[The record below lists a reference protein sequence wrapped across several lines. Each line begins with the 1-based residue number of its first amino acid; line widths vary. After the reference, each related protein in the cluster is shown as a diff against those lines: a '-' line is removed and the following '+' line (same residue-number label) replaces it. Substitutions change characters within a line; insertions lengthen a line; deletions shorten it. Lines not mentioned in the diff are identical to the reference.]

1 MTKRVVV
8 LKDRYVDSVVQM
20 SASRAMMDV
29 DGVEWAAAAMGTPA
43 NLETL
48 SSRGFD
54 TGEFE
59 ATANDCFLAVD
70 AASDDAL
77 DPALDVGRKAL
88 AGGTANGAGG
98 GGAAPAGPERPRS
111 MTEALD
117 ALGSGAN
124 LAIVSVP
131 GDYAALEAHKA
142 LSAGL
147 HVLLFSDNVP
157 LDQEVELKER
167 AEAAGLLVMGPG
179 AGTAMLGRTGLGF
192 ANVVAGETAPAAC
205 ALPGNGENPGADQ
218 AAGTDSRPGVGVVA
232 AAGTGAQEV
241 AALLDRGGAR
251 VTAIIG
257 VGGRDLSET
266 VGGRMAKSGLRA
278 LRADA
283 GTDAILLVS
292 KPPSEGVAKDV
303 LAEAGGLHLPPPHK
317 PAVAALIGL
326 AEPVPTPEGVRLAS
340 TLEGGAT
347 RLLAELGLPPLDLD
361 GGLRAA
367 VTEAISGLP
376 AQRQLVRGLFSG
388 GTLCYEALVILS
400 GILGPVYS
408 NTPIRKGW
416 GLPAPDGAHVC
427 LDLGEEE
434 YTKGRPHPMI
444 DPEARIEHLRV
455 EGARPDVA
463 VVLLDVVLGYGS
475 HDDPAGRLAPVCAEI
490 RAGGQGPA
498 VVAYVL
504 GTDGDPQDLAA
515 QRATLVDAGC
525 IVPPT
530 AGRAALAAAALAA
543 RRPELVEETLS

>member
-1 MTKRVVV
+1 MSRRVEVF
-8 LKDRYVDSVVQM
+8 KDRYVDSVVQM

-29 DGVEWAAAAMGTPA
+29 EEVEWAAAAMGTPA

-48 SSRGFD
+48 TGKGFD
-54 TGEFE
+54 TNSFD
-59 ATANDCFLAVD
+59 ATANDCFLAID
-70 AASDDAL
+70 AASDDAI
-77 DPALDVGRKAL
+77 DTALDAGKKAL
-88 AGGTANGAGG
+88 AGGADGG
-98 GGAAPAGPERPRS
+98 EGGLAGAAAAERPRS
-111 MTEALD
+111 FTEAIE
-117 ALGSGAN
+117 AVGAEAAN
-124 LAIVSVP
+124 VAIVSVP

-147 HVLLFSDNVP
+147 HVLLFSDNVSVEE
-157 LDQEVELKER
+157 EVELKER
-167 AEAAGLLVMGPG
+167 AEAEGLLVMGPG
-179 AGTAMLGRTGLGF
+179 AGTAMLGGTCLGF
-192 ANVVAGETAPAAC
+192 ANVIS
-205 ALPGNGENPGADQ
+205 GADSDD
-218 AAGTDSRPGVGVVA
+218 DSNGDGDRRPGVGVVA

-278 LRADA
+278 LRGHA
-283 GTDAILLVS
+283 GTDAVLLVS
-292 KPPSEGVAKDV
+292 KPPSEGVANAV

-347 RLLAELGLPPLDLD
+347 GLLAALGLPPLDLD
-361 GGLRAA
+361 AGLKAA
-367 VTEAISGLP
+367 VTEANTALSDE
-376 AQRQLVRGLFSG
+376 RRLVRGLFSG

-416 GLPAPDGAHVC
+416 GLPAPDDAHVC

-444 DPEARIEHLRV
+444 DPEARIEHLQV

-463 VVLLDVVLGYGS
+463 VVLLDVVLGYGA
-475 HDDPAGRLAPVCAEI
+475 HDDPAGRLAPICADI
-490 RAGGQGPA
+490 RARGAGPA

-504 GTDGDPQDLAA
+504 GTDSDPQDLAG
-515 QRATLVDAGC
+515 QRKKLVEAGC
-525 IVPPT
+525 IVPQT
-530 AGRAALAAAALAA
+530 AGRAALAAAALAD
-543 RRPELVEETLS
+543 RRPDVVEKQLS

>member
-1 MTKRVVV
+1 MSRRVEV

-48 SSRGFD
+48 AGKGFD
-54 TGEFE
+54 TGSFD

-77 DPALDVGRKAL
+77 DTAVAAGSKAL
-88 AGGTANGAGG
+88 AGGADGG
-98 GGAAPAGPERPRS
+98 GRRGGLAGAAEAERPRS
-111 MTEALD
+111 FTEALD
-117 ALGSGAN
+117 AVGTDAN
-124 LAIVSVP
+124 VAIVSVP

-147 HVLLFSDNVP
+147 HVLLFSDNVSVEE
-157 LDQEVELKER
+157 EVELKER
-167 AEAAGLLVMGPG
+167 AEREGLLVMGPG
-179 AGTAMLGRTGLGF
+179 AGTAMLGGTCLGF
-192 ANVVAGETAPAAC
+192 ANVVS
-205 ALPGNGENPGADQ
+205 GAD
-218 AAGTDSRPGVGVVA
+218 ADGDAESNADSRPGVGVVA

-257 VGGRDLSET
+257 VGGRDLSES

-278 LRADA
+278 LRAHA
-283 GTDAILLVS
+283 GTDAVLLVS
-292 KPPSEGVAKDV
+292 KPPSEGVAKAV
-303 LAEAGGLHLPPPHK
+303 LAEAAGK
-317 PAVAALIGL
+317 AAVAALIGL

-340 TLEGGAT
+340 TLEGGVAG
-347 RLLAELGLPPLDLD
+347 LLAAVGLPPLDLD
-361 GGLRAA
+361 GGLKAA
-367 VTEAISGLP
+367 VTEAVAALP
-376 AQRQLVRGLFSG
+376 DERSLVRGLFSG

-444 DPEARIEHLRV
+444 DPEARIEHLQV

-463 VVLLDVVLGYGS
+463 VVLLDVVLGYGA
-475 HDDPAGRLAPVCAEI
+475 HDDPAGRLAPVCADI
-490 RAGGQGPA
+490 RSGGQGPA

-504 GTDGDPQDLAA
+504 GTDGDPQDLAG
-515 QRATLVDAGC
+515 QRRKLTEAGC
-525 IVPPT
+525 IVPRT
-530 AGRAALAAAALAA
+530 AGRAALAAAALAT
-543 RRPELVEETLS
+543 RRPDLVEEPLS

>member
-1 MTKRVVV
+1 MTAQRILV

-20 SASRAMMDV
+20 SASRAMMDL

-43 NLETL
+43 NLDTL
-48 SSRGFD
+48 AGRGFD
-54 TGEFE
+54 LGAVD
-59 ATANDCFLAVD
+59 ATANDCFLAVL
-70 AASDDAL
+70 ASSDDVG
-77 DPALDVGRKAL
+77 DRALDVGERAL
-88 AGGTANGAGG
+88 SGGNGAS
-98 GGAAPAGPERPRS
+98 AAAAGSEVERPRS
-111 MTEALD
+111 LGEAVD
-117 ALGSGAN
+117 ALGKAAN

-157 LDQEVELKER
+157 VDQEVELKER

-179 AGTAMLGRTGLGF
+179 AGTAMLGGTGLGF
-192 ANVVAGETAPAAC
+192 ANVVHSG
-205 ALPGNGENPGADQ
+205 D
-218 AAGTDSRPGVGVVA
+218 TDARPGVGVVA

-266 VGGRMAKSGLRA
+266 VGGRMARSGIRA
-278 LRADA
+278 LRAHP
-283 GTDAILLVS
+283 GTDAVLLVS
-292 KPPSEGVAKDV
+292 KPPSQAVASSV
-303 LAEAGGLHLPPPHK
+303 LAEAAGK
-317 PAVAALIGL
+317 QAVAALIGL
-326 AEPVPTPEGVRLAS
+326 AEPIPTPDGVTLAS

-347 RLLAELGLPPLDLD
+347 RLLAALGLPPLDLD
-361 GGLRAA
+361 GGLKAA
-367 VTEAISGLP
+367 VTDAIAELGEE
-376 AQRQLVRGLFSG
+376 RRLVRGLFSG

-400 GILGPVYS
+400 RLLGPVYS

-444 DPEARIEHLRV
+444 DPEARIEHLRL

-463 VVLLDVVLGYGS
+463 VVLLDVVLGYGA
-475 HDDPAGRLAPVCAEI
+475 HDDPAGRLAPVCADI
-490 RAGGQGPA
+490 RAGGRGPA

-504 GTDGDPQDLAA
+504 GTDADPQGLAA
-515 QRATLVDAGC
+515 QRATLADAGC

-543 RRPELVEETLS
+543 RRPDLVEEPLS

>member
-1 MTKRVVV
+1 MSQRVEVF
-8 LKDRYVDSVVQM
+8 KDRYVDSVVQM

-43 NLETL
+43 NLDTL
-48 SSRGFD
+48 AGKGFD
-54 TGEFE
+54 TNSFS
-59 ATANDCFLAVD
+59 ATANDCFLAID
-70 AASDDAL
+70 ASSDDAIGA
-77 DPALDVGRKAL
+77 ALEAGKKAL
-88 AGGTANGAGG
+88 AGGAGG
-98 GGAAPAGPERPRS
+98 GEAGGLAGAAAAERPRS
-111 MTEALD
+111 FTEAID
-117 ALGSGAN
+117 AVGARVSGGQVKLPN
-124 LAIVSVP
+124 VAIVSVP

-157 LDQEVELKER
+157 VDQEVELKER
-167 AEAAGLLVMGPG
+167 AEAEGLLVMGPG
-179 AGTAMLGRTGLGF
+179 AGTAMLGGTCLGF
-192 ANVVAGETAPAAC
+192 ANVISGTDTDDD
-205 ALPGNGENPGADQ
+205 GGADR
-218 AAGTDSRPGVGVVA
+218 RPGVGVVA

-278 LRADA
+278 LRAHD
-283 GTDAILLVS
+283 GTDAVLLVS
-292 KPPSEGVAKDV
+292 KPPSEGVAKAV
-303 LAEAGGLHLPPPHK
+303 LAEAAGK

-326 AEPVPTPEGVRLAS
+326 AEPVPTPEDVRLAS

-347 RLLAELGLPPLDLD
+347 SLLAALGLPPLDLD
-361 GGLRAA
+361 GGLKAS
-367 VTEAISGLP
+367 VTEAIAALP
-376 AQRQLVRGLFSG
+376 DERRLVRGLFSG

-444 DPEARIEHLRV
+444 DPEARIEHLQV

-463 VVLLDVVLGYGS
+463 VVLLDVVLGYGA
-475 HDDPAGRLAPVCAEI
+475 HDDPAGRLAPVCADI
-490 RAGGQGPA
+490 RAGGAGPA

-504 GTDGDPQDLAA
+504 GTDSDPQDLAG
-515 QRATLVDAGC
+515 QRRKLVEAGC
-525 IVPPT
+525 IVPQT
-530 AGRAALAAAALAA
+530 AGRAALAAAALAD
-543 RRPELVEETLS
+543 RRPDVVEKQLS

>member
-1 MTKRVVV
+1 MSHRVVV
-8 LKDRYVDSVVQM
+8 HKDRYVDSVVQM
-20 SASRAMMDV
+20 SASRAMMEV
-29 DGVEWAAAAMGTPA
+29 DGVNWAAAAMGTPA
-43 NLETL
+43 NLATL
-48 SSRGFD
+48 ADRGFD
-54 TGEFE
+54 TGSFE
-59 ATANDCFLAVD
+59 ATANDCFLAID
-70 AASDDAL
+70 ADSDDAV
-77 DPALDVGRKAL
+77 DPALEAGQKAL
-88 AGGTANGAGG
+88 GAGPG
-98 GGAAPAGPERPRS
+98 GKKSSGLAGAAEAERPRS
-111 MTEALD
+111 FTEGIDALD
-117 ALGSGAN
+117 EQAN
-124 LAIVSVP
+124 LAIISVP

-142 LSAGL
+142 LTAGL
-147 HVLLFSDNVP
+147 HVLLFSDNVS
-157 LDQEVELKER
+157 LEEEVELKER
-167 AEAAGLLVMGPG
+167 AERAGLLVMGPG

-192 ANVVAGETAPAAC
+192 ANVVSG
-205 ALPGNGENPGADQ
+205 
-218 AAGTDSRPGVGVVA
+218 AGTDPDTAADGEGDSRPGVGVVA

-266 VGGRMAKSGLRA
+266 VGGRMARSGLRA
-278 LRADA
+278 LRADP
-283 GTDAILLVS
+283 GTDAVLLVS
-292 KPPSEGVAKDV
+292 KPPSEAVAKAV
-303 LAEAGGLHLPPPHK
+303 LAEAAGK

-347 RLLAELGLPPLDLD
+347 TLLAALGLPPLDLD
-361 GGLRAA
+361 AGLKAA
-367 VTEAISGLP
+367 VTEAIAALP
-376 AQRQLVRGLFSG
+376 DARRLVRGLFSG

-408 NTPIRKGW
+408 NTPIRTGW

-475 HDDPAGRLAPVCAEI
+475 HDDPAGRLAPVCADI

-504 GTDGDPQDLAA
+504 GTDNDPQDLIR
-515 QRATLVDAGC
+515 QRKTLVEAGC

-530 AGRAALAAAALAA
+530 AGRAALAAAALAT
-543 RRPELVEETLS
+543 RRPDLVEERLS

>member
-1 MTKRVVV
+1 MSVQRVVV
-8 LKDRYVDSVVQM
+8 LSDRYVDSVVQM
-20 SASRAMMDV
+20 ASSRAMMDV

-48 SSRGFD
+48 AGKGFD
-54 TGEFE
+54 TGAFE

-70 AASDDAL
+70 AASDDVVDEAL
-77 DPALDVGRKAL
+77 KVGAQAL
-88 AGGTANGAGG
+88 AGGGGGAGG
-98 GGAAPAGPERPRS
+98 GNGAAGAAPERPRS
-111 MTEALD
+111 LHDAVA
-117 ALGSGAN
+117 ALGDGAN

-131 GDYAALEAHKA
+131 GDFAALEAHKA
-142 LSAGL
+142 LSAGM

-167 AEAAGLLVMGPG
+167 AEQTGLLVMGPG

-192 ANVVAGETAPAAC
+192 ANVVSSSG
-205 ALPGNGENPGADQ
+205 
-218 AAGTDSRPGVGVVA
+218 PGVGIVA

-241 AALLDRGGAR
+241 MALLDRGGAR
-251 VTAIIG
+251 VTAVIG

-266 VGGRMAKSGLRA
+266 VGGRMARSGLRA
-278 LRADA
+278 LGADP
-283 GTDAILLVS
+283 GTDALLLVS
-292 KPPSEGVAKDV
+292 KPPSEGVAQAV
-303 LAEAGGLHLPPPHK
+303 LAEAAGK
-317 PAVAALIGL
+317 PAVASLIGL
-326 AEPVPTPEGVRLAS
+326 AEAVPTPDGVSLAS
-340 TLEGGAT
+340 TLEGGVSA
-347 RLLAELGLPPLDLD
+347 LLAALGLDPLDLD

-367 VTEAISGLP
+367 VDEAAAALP
-376 AQRQLVRGLFSG
+376 ARRTLVRGLFSG

-408 NTPIRKGW
+408 NTPLRKGW

-463 VVLLDVVLGYGS
+463 AVLLDVVLGYGA
-475 HDDPAGRLAPVCAEI
+475 HDDPAGRLAPVCADI
-490 RAGGQGPA
+490 RAGGRGPA

-504 GTDGDPQDLAA
+504 GTGSDPQGLDA
-515 QRATLVDAGC
+515 QRATLAEAGC

-530 AGRAALAAAALAA
+530 AGRAALAAAALAT
-543 RRPELVEETLS
+543 RSPKLVEKALS

>member
-1 MTKRVVV
+1 MSRTVEVH
-8 LKDRYVDSVVQM
+8 KDRYVDSVVQM
-20 SASRAMMDV
+20 SASRAMMEV

-48 SSRGFD
+48 AGKGFD
-54 TGEFE
+54 TNSFD
-59 ATANDCFLAVD
+59 ATANDCFLAID

-77 DPALDVGRKAL
+77 EAALQAGKQAL
-88 AGGTANGAGG
+88 AGGAHGSQAGG
-98 GGAAPAGPERPRS
+98 LAGAAAAERPRS
-111 MTEALD
+111 FREAVD
-117 ALGSGAN
+117 AVGAEAN
-124 LAIVSVP
+124 VAIVSVP
-131 GDYAALEAHKA
+131 GDYASLEAHKA

-147 HVLLFSDNVP
+147 HVLLFSDNVS
-157 LDQEVELKER
+157 LEEEVELKER
-167 AEAAGLLVMGPG
+167 AEAEGLLVMGPG
-179 AGTAMLGRTGLGF
+179 AGTAMLGGTCLGF
-192 ANVVAGETAPAAC
+192 ANVIR
-205 ALPGNGENPGADQ
+205 GADSDD
-218 AAGTDSRPGVGVVA
+218 DSNVDGDRRPGVGVVA

-278 LRADA
+278 LRAHA
-283 GTDAILLVS
+283 GTDAVLLVS
-292 KPPSEGVAKDV
+292 KPPSEAVAKAV
-303 LAEAGGLHLPPPHK
+303 LAEAGGPHLPPPRK

-347 RLLAELGLPPLDLD
+347 GLLSALGLPPLDLD
-361 GGLRAA
+361 AGLKAA
-367 VTEAISGLP
+367 VTEAITTLP
-376 AQRQLVRGLFSG
+376 DERRLVRGLFSG

-444 DPEARIEHLRV
+444 DPEARIEHLRDV
-455 EGARPDVA
+455 GARPDVA
-463 VVLLDVVLGYGS
+463 VVLLDVVLGYGA
-475 HDDPAGRLAPVCAEI
+475 HDDPAGRLAPVCADI
-490 RAGGQGPA
+490 RAGGAGPA

-504 GTDGDPQDLAA
+504 GTDSDPQDLAG
-515 QRATLVDAGC
+515 QRQKLVEAGC
-525 IVPPT
+525 IVPQT
-530 AGRAALAAAALAA
+530 AGRAALAAAALAD
-543 RRPELVEETLS
+543 RRPDLVEKQLS

>member
-1 MTKRVVV
+1 VTSRRVTV
-8 LKDRYVDSVVQM
+8 LRDRYVDSVVQM
-20 SASRAMMDV
+20 SASRAMMDL

-48 SSRGFD
+48 AGKGFD
-54 TGEFE
+54 AGSVG
-59 ATANDCFLAVD
+59 ATANDCFLAVE
-70 AASDDAL
+70 AGSDEAVGQAL
-77 DPALDVGRKAL
+77 EVGEQAL
-88 AGGTANGAGG
+88 AGGTGGRNRAGGAGADATAPRLRSLG
-98 GGAAPAGPERPRS
+98 EAVATLDGA
-111 MTEALD
+111 
-117 ALGSGAN
+117 AN

-142 LSAGL
+142 LSAGM

-157 LDQEVELKER
+157 VEQEVELKER

-192 ANVVAGETAPAAC
+192 ANVVSS
-205 ALPGNGENPGADQ
+205 
-218 AAGTDSRPGVGVVA
+218 TDPQDGDDDRPGVGVVA

-278 LRADA
+278 LQADP
-283 GTDAILLVS
+283 GTDAVLLVS
-292 KPPSEGVAKDV
+292 KPPAEAVARAV
-303 LAEAGGLHLPPPHK
+303 LAEAAGK

-326 AEPVPTPEGVRLAS
+326 AEPVPTPDGVLLAS
-340 TLEGGAT
+340 TLEGGAAA
-347 RLLAELGLPPLDLD
+347 LLAALGLAPLDLD

-367 VTEAISGLP
+367 VTEAAAALP
-376 AQRQLVRGLFSG
+376 DERTLVRGLFSG

-400 GILGPVYS
+400 GLLGPVYS
-408 NTPIRKGW
+408 NTPINKGW

-434 YTKGRPHPMI
+434 FTKGRPHPMI

-455 EGARPDVA
+455 EGAKPDVA
-463 VVLLDVVLGYGS
+463 VVLLDVVLGYGA
-475 HDDPAGRLAPVCAEI
+475 HDDPAGRLASVCADI

-504 GTDGDPQDLAA
+504 GTDGDPQGLAG
-515 QRATLVDAGC
+515 QRATLIEAGC

-530 AGRAALAAAALAA
+530 AGRAALAAAALAT
-543 RRPELVEETLS
+543 RRPELVEEPLS

>member
-1 MTKRVVV
+1 VV
-8 LKDRYVDSVVQM
+8 LRDRYVDSVVQM

-43 NLETL
+43 NLDTL
-48 SSRGFD
+48 AGRGFD
-54 TGEFE
+54 TDSFE
-59 ATANDCFLAVD
+59 ATANDCFLAVEAGSGD
-70 AASDDAL
+70 AADG
-77 DPALDVGRKAL
+77 ALDVGEAAL
-88 AGGTANGAGG
+88 AGGSGRRGPGSNGAG
-98 GGAAPAGPERPRS
+98 APERPRS
-111 MTEALD
+111 LGEAVD
-117 ALGSGAN
+117 ALGGAAN

-157 LDQEVELKER
+157 LEEEVELKER
-167 AEAAGLLVMGPG
+167 AEALGLLVMGPG

-192 ANVVAGETAPAAC
+192 ANVVTGADRPASDDGDDGADRRGETADA
-205 ALPGNGENPGADQ
+205 
-218 AAGTDSRPGVGVVA
+218 RPGVGVVA

-241 AALLDRGGAR
+241 MVLLDRGGAR
-251 VTAIIG
+251 VTAVIG

-278 LRADA
+278 LRADP
-283 GTDAILLVS
+283 GTDAVLLVS
-292 KPPSEGVAKDV
+292 KPPSEAVARAV
-303 LAEAGGLHLPPPHK
+303 LAEAGGK

-326 AEPVPTPEGVRLAS
+326 AAPIPTPDGVRLAS
-340 TLEGGAT
+340 TLEGGAGT
-347 RLLAELGLPPLDLD
+347 LLAALGLPPLDLD
-361 GGLRAA
+361 AGLRAA
-367 VTEAISGLP
+367 VIEAAAALP
-376 AQRQLVRGLFSG
+376 DARTLVRGLFSG

-408 NTPIRKGW
+408 NTPIRQGW

-434 YTKGRPHPMI
+434 FTKGRPHPMI

-463 VVLLDVVLGYGS
+463 VVLLDVVLGYGA
-475 HDDPAGRLAPVCAEI
+475 HDDPAGRLAPICAEI
-490 RAGGQGPA
+490 RAGGRGPA

-504 GTDGDPQDLAA
+504 GTDEDPQGLDA
-515 QRATLVDAGC
+515 QRATLAEAGC

-530 AGRAALAAAALAA
+530 AGRAALAAAALAT
-543 RRPELVEETLS
+543 RRPELVEEPLS

>member
-1 MTKRVVV
+1 MSRRVEVF
-8 LKDRYVDSVVQM
+8 KDRYVDSVVQM

-29 DGVEWAAAAMGTPA
+29 DGIEWAAAAMGTPA

-48 SSRGFD
+48 AGKGFD
-54 TGEFE
+54 TNSFD
-59 ATANDCFLAVD
+59 ATANDCFLAID

-77 DPALDVGRKAL
+77 EAALEAGKKAL
-88 AGGTANGAGG
+88 AGGADSGQPGG
-98 GGAAPAGPERPRS
+98 LAGAAAAERPRS
-111 MTEALD
+111 FTEAVGAVGPD
-117 ALGSGAN
+117 AN

-147 HVLLFSDNVP
+147 HVLLFSDNVSVEE
-157 LDQEVELKER
+157 EVELKER
-167 AEAAGLLVMGPG
+167 AEAEGLLVMGPG
-179 AGTAMLGRTGLGF
+179 AGTAMLGGTCLGF
-192 ANVVAGETAPAAC
+192 ANVMSGAGERHPPPPNT
-205 ALPGNGENPGADQ
+205 
-218 AAGTDSRPGVGVVA
+218 GTDPRPGVGVVA

-278 LRADA
+278 LRAHG
-283 GTDAILLVS
+283 GTDAVLLVS
-292 KPPSEGVAKDV
+292 KPPSEGVARAV
-303 LAEAGGLHLPPPHK
+303 LAEAAGK

-326 AEPVPTPEGVRLAS
+326 AEAVPAPEGVRLAS
-340 TLEGGAT
+340 TLEGGVT
-347 RLLAELGLPPLDLD
+347 GLLRALGLPPLDLD
-361 GGLRAA
+361 GGLKEA
-367 VTEAISGLP
+367 VTEAIASL
-376 AQRQLVRGLFSG
+376 ADERRLVRGLFSG

-463 VVLLDVVLGYGS
+463 VVLLDVVLGYGA
-475 HDDPAGRLAPVCAEI
+475 HDDPAGRLAPVCADI
-490 RAGGQGPA
+490 RAGGAGPA

-504 GTDGDPQDLAA
+504 GTDSDPQDLAG
-515 QRATLVDAGC
+515 QRKKLVEAGC

-530 AGRAALAAAALAA
+530 AGRAALAAAALAD
-543 RRPELVEETLS
+543 RRPDLVEKQLS

>member
-1 MTKRVVV
+1 MSRRVVV
-8 LKDRYVDSVVQM
+8 QKDRYVDSVVQM

-43 NLETL
+43 NLDTL
-48 SSRGFD
+48 AGRGFD
-54 TGEFE
+54 TGSFE
-59 ATANDCFLAVD
+59 ATANDCFLAID
-70 AASDDAL
+70 AAGDDAI
-77 DPALDVGRKAL
+77 DAALEVGKRAL
-88 AGGTANGAGG
+88 AGGSNGDGG
-98 GGAAPAGPERPRS
+98 GGPSGAPAAERPRS
-111 MTEALD
+111 FREALD
-117 ALGSGAN
+117 SVGSEAN

-147 HVLLFSDNVP
+147 HVLLFSDNVS
-157 LDQEVELKER
+157 LEEEVELKER
-167 AEAAGLLVMGPG
+167 AEEAGLLVMGPG
-179 AGTAMLGRTGLGF
+179 AGTAMLGGTGLGF
-192 ANVVAGETAPAAC
+192 ANVVDD
-205 ALPGNGENPGADQ
+205 AD
-218 AAGTDSRPGVGVVA
+218 GRPGVGVVA

-257 VGGRDLSET
+257 VGGRDLSES

-283 GTDAILLVS
+283 GTDAVLLVS
-292 KPPSEGVAKDV
+292 KPPSESVARAV
-303 LAEAGGLHLPPPHK
+303 LAEAGGK

-326 AEPVPTPEGVRLAS
+326 AEPIPTPEDVQLAS
-340 TLEGGAT
+340 TLEGGVT
-347 RLLAELGLPPLDLD
+347 SLLAALGLPPLDLD
-361 GGLRAA
+361 AGLKAA
-367 VTEAISGLP
+367 VTEAAAALP
-376 AQRQLVRGLFSG
+376 AERRLVRGLFSG

-408 NTPIRKGW
+408 NTPLRKGW

-444 DPEARIEHLRV
+444 DPEARIEHLRA
-455 EGARPDVA
+455 EGAKPDVA
-463 VVLLDVVLGYGS
+463 VVLLDVVLGYGA
-475 HDDPAGRLAPVCAEI
+475 HDDPAGQLAPVCAEI
-490 RAGGQGPA
+490 RAGGEGPA

-504 GTDGDPQDLAA
+504 GTDSDPQGLAG
-515 QRATLVDAGC
+515 QRQTLADAGC

-543 RRPELVEETLS
+543 RRPNLVEEQLS

>member
-1 MTKRVVV
+1 MSRTVEVH
-8 LKDRYVDSVVQM
+8 KDRYVDSVVQM

-48 SSRGFD
+48 AGKGFD
-54 TGEFE
+54 TNSFE
-59 ATANDCFLAVD
+59 ATANDCFLAID
-70 AASDDAL
+70 AASGGAL
-77 DPALDVGRKAL
+77 DAALEAGKKAL
-88 AGGTANGAGG
+88 AGGADRGQAGG
-98 GGAAPAGPERPRS
+98 LAGAAAAERPRS
-111 MTEALD
+111 FSEAVD
-117 ALGSGAN
+117 AVGAEAN
-124 LAIVSVP
+124 VAIVSVP

-147 HVLLFSDNVP
+147 HVLLFSDNVSVEE
-157 LDQEVELKER
+157 EVELKER
-167 AEAAGLLVMGPG
+167 AEAEGLLVMGPG
-179 AGTAMLGRTGLGF
+179 AGTAMLGGTCLGF
-192 ANVVAGETAPAAC
+192 ANVISGARELH
-205 ALPGNGENPGADQ
+205 LPPPYT
-218 AAGTDSRPGVGVVA
+218 GTDSRPGVGVVA

-266 VGGRMAKSGLRA
+266 VGGCMARSGLRA
-278 LRADA
+278 LRAHA
-283 GTDAILLVS
+283 GTDAVLLVS
-292 KPPSEGVAKDV
+292 KPPSEGVARAV
-303 LAEAGGLHLPPPHK
+303 LAEAAGK

-326 AEPVPTPEGVRLAS
+326 AEPVPTPDGVRLAS

-347 RLLAELGLPPLDLD
+347 GLLSALGLPPLDLD
-361 GGLRAA
+361 GGLKAA
-367 VTEAISGLP
+367 VTEAIAALP
-376 AQRQLVRGLFSG
+376 GERRLVRGLFSG

-408 NTPIRKGW
+408 NTPIREGW

-463 VVLLDVVLGYGS
+463 AVLLDVVLGYGA
-475 HDDPAGRLAPVCAEI
+475 HDDPAGRLAPICADI
-490 RAGGQGPA
+490 RASGAGPA

-504 GTDGDPQDLAA
+504 GTDSDPQDLAG
-515 QRATLVDAGC
+515 QRNKLVEAGC
-525 IVPPT
+525 IVPLT
-530 AGRAALAAAALAA
+530 AGRAALAAAALAG
-543 RRPELVEETLS
+543 RRPDLVEKQLS

>member
-1 MTKRVVV
+1 MSRRVVV

-43 NLETL
+43 NLDTL
-48 SSRGFD
+48 AGRGFD
-54 TGEFE
+54 TGSFE

-70 AASDDAL
+70 ASDAAL
-77 DPALDVGRKAL
+77 EAALEVGRKAL
-88 AGGTANGAGG
+88 AGGADGERSGG
-98 GGAAPAGPERPRS
+98 PAGAAAAERPRS
-111 MTEALD
+111 FTEAID
-117 ALGSGAN
+117 AIGARASGGQAKPPN

-147 HVLLFSDNVP
+147 NVLLFSDNVS
-157 LDQEVELKER
+157 LEEEVELKER
-167 AEAAGLLVMGPG
+167 AEQAGLLVMGPG
-179 AGTAMLGRTGLGF
+179 AGTAMLGGTCLGF
-192 ANVVAGETAPAAC
+192 ANVMS
-205 ALPGNGENPGADQ
+205 GAEPDR
-218 AAGTDSRPGVGVVA
+218 RPGVGVVA

-278 LRADA
+278 LGADP
-283 GTDAILLVS
+283 GTDAVLLVS
-292 KPPSEGVAKDV
+292 KPPSEAVAKAV
-303 LAEAGGLHLPPPHK
+303 LAEAAGK
-317 PAVAALIGL
+317 PAVAALVGL

-340 TLEGGAT
+340 TLEGGAVS
-347 RLLAELGLPPLDLD
+347 LLAALGLPPLDLD
-361 GGLRAA
+361 AGLEAA
-367 VTEAISGLP
+367 VTEAIAALP
-376 AQRQLVRGLFSG
+376 GDRQLVRGLFSG

-408 NTPIRKGW
+408 NTPINKGW

-444 DPEARIEHLRV
+444 DPEARIEHLRA

-463 VVLLDVVLGYGS
+463 VVLLDVVLGYGA

-504 GTDGDPQDLAA
+504 GTDNDPQGLAG
-515 QRATLVDAGC
+515 QRTTLTEAGC

-543 RRPELVEETLS
+543 RRPDLVKERLS

>member
-1 MTKRVVV
+1 MSAKRVVV

-20 SASRAMMDV
+20 SASRSMMDV
-29 DGVEWAAAAMGTPA
+29 DGVAWAAAAMGTPA
-43 NLETL
+43 NLDTL
-48 SSRGFD
+48 AGRGFD
-54 TGEFE
+54 TGSIE

-70 AASDDAL
+70 AESEEAL
-77 DPALDVGRKAL
+77 EAALEAGQGAL
-88 AGGTANGAGG
+88 G
-98 GGAAPAGPERPRS
+98 GGAATGGDGRGPGAGSSAERPRS
-111 MTEALD
+111 LGEALD
-117 ALGSGAN
+117 ALGTGAN

-157 LDQEVELKER
+157 VDQEVELKER
-167 AEAAGLLVMGPG
+167 AAGAGLLVMGPG

-192 ANVVAGETAPAAC
+192 ANVMTEGSSGDT
-205 ALPGNGENPGADQ
+205 
-218 AAGTDSRPGVGVVA
+218 RPGSAQGRQVRPPRVGVVA

-257 VGGRDLSET
+257 VGGRDLSEA
-266 VGGRMAKSGLRA
+266 VGGRMARSGVRA
-278 LRADA
+278 LQADP

-292 KPPSEGVAKDV
+292 KPPSEAVAGTV
-303 LAEAGGLHLPPPHK
+303 LAEGAGK
-317 PAVAALIGL
+317 RTVAALLGL
-326 AEPVPTPEGVRLAS
+326 ADPIPTPDGVTLAS

-347 RLLAELGLPPLDLD
+347 TLLAALGLPPLDLD
-361 GGLRAA
+361 AGLKAA
-367 VTEAISGLP
+367 VTDAIAALP
-376 AQRQLVRGLFSG
+376 AERQLVRGLFSG
-388 GTLCYEALVILS
+388 GTLCYEALVVLS

-455 EGARPDVA
+455 EGGRPDVA
-463 VVLLDVVLGYGS
+463 VVLLDVVLGYGA
-475 HDDPAGRLAPVCAEI
+475 HDDPAGRLAPVCADI
-490 RAGGQGPA
+490 RAGGRGPA

-504 GTDGDPQDLAA
+504 GTDADPQGLSAS
-515 QRATLVDAGC
+515 RATLVEAGC
-525 IVPPT
+525 IGPPT
-530 AGRAALAAAALAA
+530 AGRAALAAAALAS
-543 RRPELVEETLS
+543 RRPDLVEEPLT

>member
-1 MTKRVVV
+1 MTARIVVQ
-8 LKDRYVDSVVQM
+8 KDRYVDSVVQM
-20 SASRAMMDV
+20 GASRAMMDV

-43 NLETL
+43 NLDTL
-48 SSRGFD
+48 AGKGFD
-54 TGEFE
+54 LTGVD
-59 ATANDCFLAVD
+59 ATANDCFLAVLAGSD
-70 AASDDAL
+70 AAAGRAL
-77 DPALDVGRKAL
+77 AAGEAAL
-88 AGGTANGAGG
+88 AGPERRGTGAGAG
-98 GGAAPAGPERPRS
+98 PAGAAGPERPRS
-111 MTEALD
+111 LGEAVD
-117 ALGSGAN
+117 ALGGEAN

-142 LSAGL
+142 LSAGM

-157 LDQEVELKER
+157 LDQEVELKQR
-167 AEAAGLLVMGPG
+167 AEALGRLVMGPG

-192 ANVVAGETAPAAC
+192 ANVVGAG
-205 ALPGNGENPGADQ
+205 GGGDGASGGD
-218 AAGTDSRPGVGVVA
+218 DRPGVGVVA

-241 AALLDRGGAR
+241 MALLDRGGAR
-251 VTAIIG
+251 VTAVIG

-266 VGGRMAKSGLRA
+266 VGGRMARSGLRA
-278 LRADA
+278 LREDA
-283 GTDAILLVS
+283 GTDAVLLVS
-292 KPPSEGVAKDV
+292 KPPSDEVAKVV
-303 LAEAGGLHLPPPHK
+303 LAEAGAK

-347 RLLAELGLPPLDLD
+347 TMLARLGLPPLDLD

-367 VTEAISGLP
+367 VTDAVAALP
-376 AQRQLVRGLFSG
+376 AGRTLVRGLFSG
-388 GTLCYEALVILS
+388 GTLCYEALVILA

-416 GLPAPDGAHVC
+416 GLPAPDGAHLC

-444 DPEARIEHLRV
+444 DPEARVEHLRV

-475 HDDPAGRLAPVCAEI
+475 HPSPADVFAGVCADL
-490 RAGGQGPA
+490 RDGGRGPA
-498 VVAYVL
+498 VVTYVL
-504 GTDGDPQDLAA
+504 GTAGDPQGLAR
-515 QRATLVDAGC
+515 QRDILREAGC

-530 AGRAALAAAALAA
+530 AGRAALAAAALAT
-543 RRPELVEETLS
+543 RRPELVEEPLS

>member
-1 MTKRVVV
+1 MSRRVEVF
-8 LKDRYVDSVVQM
+8 KDRYVDSVVQM

-29 DGVEWAAAAMGTPA
+29 EGVEWAAAAMGTPA

-48 SSRGFD
+48 AGKGFD
-54 TGEFE
+54 TDSFD
-59 ATANDCFLAVD
+59 ATANDCFLAID
-70 AASDDAL
+70 AASDDAIGA
-77 DPALDVGRKAL
+77 ALAAGKKAL
-88 AGGTANGAGG
+88 AGGADGGQGG
-98 GGAAPAGPERPRS
+98 GLAGAAAAERPRS
-111 MTEALD
+111 FTEAID
-117 ALGSGAN
+117 AVGVEAAN
-124 LAIVSVP
+124 VAIVSVP

-147 HVLLFSDNVP
+147 HVLLFSDNVSVEE
-157 LDQEVELKER
+157 EVELKER
-167 AEAAGLLVMGPG
+167 AEAEGLLVMGPG
-179 AGTAMLGRTGLGF
+179 AGTAMLGGTCLGF
-192 ANVVAGETAPAAC
+192 ANVVS
-205 ALPGNGENPGADQ
+205 GAD
-218 AAGTDSRPGVGVVA
+218 ADDDSSADPRPGIGVVA

-266 VGGRMAKSGLRA
+266 VGGRLAKSGLRA
-278 LRADA
+278 LRAHS

-292 KPPSEGVAKDV
+292 KPPSEGVAKAV
-303 LAEAGGLHLPPPHK
+303 LAEAAGK
-317 PAVAALIGL
+317 PAIAALIGL
-326 AEPVPTPEGVRLAS
+326 AEPVPTPEDVRLAS

-347 RLLAELGLPPLDLD
+347 GLLAALGLPALDLD
-361 GGLRAA
+361 GGLKAA
-367 VTEAISGLP
+367 VTETIAALP
-376 AQRQLVRGLFSG
+376 DERRLVRGLFSG

-444 DPEARIEHLRV
+444 DPEARIEHLQV

-463 VVLLDVVLGYGS
+463 VVLLDVVLGYGA
-475 HDDPAGRLAPVCAEI
+475 HDDPAGQLAPVCAEI
-490 RAGGQGPA
+490 RAGGAGPA

-504 GTDGDPQDLAA
+504 GTDNDPQGLAG
-515 QRATLVDAGC
+515 QRSKLVEAGC
-525 IVPPT
+525 IVPQT
-530 AGRAALAAAALAA
+530 AGRAALAAAALAE
-543 RRPELVEETLS
+543 RRADLVEKQLS

>member
-1 MTKRVVV
+1 MSRRVVV

-20 SASRAMMDV
+20 SASRAMMDI

-43 NLETL
+43 NLDTL
-48 SSRGFD
+48 AGRGFD
-54 TGEFE
+54 TGSVE
-59 ATANDCFLAVD
+59 ATANDCFLAID
-70 AASDDAL
+70 AASDDAI
-77 DPALDVGRKAL
+77 DAALEVGRKSL
-88 AGGTANGAGG
+88 AGGAEGRPRGLA
-98 GGAAPAGPERPRS
+98 GAAEAERPRS
-111 MTEALD
+111 FTEAID
-117 ALGSGAN
+117 ALGTEAN

-147 HVLLFSDNVP
+147 HVLLFSDNVSIEE
-157 LDQEVELKER
+157 EVELKER
-167 AEAAGLLVMGPG
+167 AQQAGLLVMGPG

-192 ANVVAGETAPAAC
+192 ANVVSGA
-205 ALPGNGENPGADQ
+205 GADPGSACSI
-218 AAGTDSRPGVGVVA
+218 AADRRPGVGVVA

-257 VGGRDLSET
+257 VGGRDLSEA
-266 VGGRMAKSGLRA
+266 VGGRMAKSALRA
-278 LRADA
+278 LGADP
-283 GTDAILLVS
+283 GTDAVLLVS
-292 KPPSEGVAKDV
+292 KPPSEGVAKAV
-303 LAEAGGLHLPPPHK
+303 LAEAAGK
-317 PAVAALIGL
+317 PAVAALVGL
-326 AEPVPTPEGVRLAS
+326 AEPVPTPEGVQLAS

-347 RLLAELGLPPLDLD
+347 SLLAALGLPPLDLD
-361 GGLRAA
+361 GGLKGA
-367 VTEAISGLP
+367 VTDAIANLP
-376 AQRQLVRGLFSG
+376 AERQLVRGLFSG

-416 GLPAPDGAHVC
+416 GVPAPDGAHVC

-463 VVLLDVVLGYGS
+463 VVLLDVVLGHGA

-490 RAGGQGPA
+490 RAGGRGPA

-504 GTDGDPQDLAA
+504 GTGNDPQGLVG
-515 QRATLVDAGC
+515 QCQTLVKAGC

-543 RRPELVEETLS
+543 RRPELVEERLA

>member
-1 MTKRVVV
+1 MSHRVVV

-43 NLETL
+43 NLDTL
-48 SSRGFD
+48 AGRGFD
-54 TGEFE
+54 TGAVE

-70 AASDDAL
+70 ASDDAI
-77 DPALDVGRKAL
+77 DAALEVGRKAL
-88 AGGTANGAGG
+88 AGGADGQRNGGPA
-98 GGAAPAGPERPRS
+98 GAAAAERPRS
-111 MTEALD
+111 FTEAID
-117 ALGSGAN
+117 AVGTDAN

-147 HVLLFSDNVP
+147 HVLLFSDNVSVEE
-157 LDQEVELKER
+157 EVELKER
-167 AEAAGLLVMGPG
+167 AEQAGLLVMGPG
-179 AGTAMLGRTGLGF
+179 AGTAMLGGTGLGF
-192 ANVVAGETAPAAC
+192 ANVVS
-205 ALPGNGENPGADQ
+205 GADT
-218 AAGTDSRPGVGVVA
+218 GGLHLPPPSTRPGVGVVA

-278 LRADA
+278 LGADP
-283 GTDAILLVS
+283 GTDAVLLVS
-292 KPPSEGVAKDV
+292 KPPSEGVAKAV
-303 LAEAGGLHLPPPHK
+303 LAEAAGK
-317 PAVAALIGL
+317 PAVAALVGL
-326 AEPVPTPEGVRLAS
+326 AEPVPTPECVQLAS
-340 TLEGGAT
+340 TLEGGVT
-347 RLLAELGLPPLDLD
+347 SLLAALGLPPLDLD
-361 GGLRAA
+361 AGLKAA
-367 VTEAISGLP
+367 VTEAIAALP
-376 AQRQLVRGLFSG
+376 DARQLVRGLFSG

-463 VVLLDVVLGYGS
+463 VVLLDVVLGYGA
-475 HDDPAGRLAPVCAEI
+475 HDDPAGRLAPVCADI
-490 RAGGQGPA
+490 RAGGHGPA

-504 GTDGDPQDLAA
+504 GTDNDPQGLAA
-515 QRATLVDAGC
+515 QRKTLADAGC

-530 AGRAALAAAALAA
+530 AGRAALAAAALAT
-543 RRPELVEETLS
+543 RRPNLVEERLS

>member
-1 MTKRVVV
+1 MTAETAHKV
-8 LKDRYVDSVVQM
+8 LVLRDRYVDSVVQM
-20 SASRAMMDV
+20 SASRAMMDL

-48 SSRGFD
+48 AGRGFD
-54 TGEFE
+54 VDALE
-59 ATANDCFLAVD
+59 ATANDCFLAVQAAADEAGD
-70 AASDDAL
+70 A
-77 DPALDVGRKAL
+77 ALDVGEAAL
-88 AGGTANGAGG
+88 AGGPGRGAGSG
-98 GGAAPAGPERPRS
+98 GSPGSGGPERPRS
-111 MTEALD
+111 FREAVD
-117 ALGSGAN
+117 ALGGAAN

-147 HVLLFSDNVP
+147 HVLLFSDNVS
-157 LDQEVELKER
+157 LEEEVELKER
-167 AEAAGLLVMGPG
+167 AEDAGLLVMGPG

-192 ANVVAGETAPAAC
+192 ANVVA
-205 ALPGNGENPGADQ
+205 AD
-218 AAGTDSRPGVGVVA
+218 GDPRPGVGVVA

-241 AALLDRGGAR
+241 MALLDRGGAR
-251 VTAIIG
+251 VTAVIG

-266 VGGRMAKSGLRA
+266 VGGRMARSGLRA
-278 LRADA
+278 LGADP
-283 GTDAILLVS
+283 GTDAVLLVS
-292 KPPSEGVAKDV
+292 KPPSEAVARAV
-303 LAEAGGLHLPPPHK
+303 LREAGGQ

-326 AEPVPTPEGVRLAS
+326 AEPVAAPDGVRLAS

-347 RLLAELGLPPLDLD
+347 MLLAALGLPPIDLD

-367 VTEAISGLP
+367 VSEAVAALP
-376 AQRQLVRGLFSG
+376 AERTLVRGLFSG

-408 NTPIRKGW
+408 NTPIRKDW

-434 YTKGRPHPMI
+434 FTKGRPHPMI

-463 VVLLDVVLGYGS
+463 VVLLDVVLGYGA

-490 RAGGQGPA
+490 RAGGRGPA
-498 VVAYVL
+498 VLAYVL
-504 GTDGDPQDLAA
+504 
-515 QRATLVDAGC
+515 
-525 IVPPT
+525 
-530 AGRAALAAAALAA
+530 
-543 RRPELVEETLS
+543 

>member
-1 MTKRVVV
+1 MTRRVKV

-20 SASRAMMDV
+20 SASRAMMDL
-29 DGVEWAAAAMGTPA
+29 DGVEWASAAMGTPA
-43 NLETL
+43 NLTTL
-48 SSRGFD
+48 SGRGFD
-54 TGEFE
+54 TDAFD
-59 ATANDCFLAVD
+59 ATANDCFLAV
-70 AASDDAL
+70 AAGSDDTVDEAIG
-77 DPALDVGRKAL
+77 VGEQAL
-88 AGGTANGAGG
+88 AGGGGRGGNGAGG
-98 GGAAPAGPERPRS
+98 PATAVAERPRS
-111 MTEALD
+111 LREALD
-117 ALGSGAN
+117 ALGDAAN

-157 LDQEVELKER
+157 LDQEVELKQR
-167 AEAAGLLVMGPG
+167 AEDAGLLVMGPG
-179 AGTAMLGRTGLGF
+179 AGTAMLGGTGLGF
-192 ANVVAGETAPAAC
+192 ANVVD
-205 ALPGNGENPGADQ
+205 PGDG
-218 AAGTDSRPGVGVVA
+218 RPGVGVVA

-241 AALLDRGGAR
+241 SALLDRGGAR

-278 LRADA
+278 LRADP
-283 GTDAILLVS
+283 GTDAVLLVS
-292 KPPSEGVAKDV
+292 KPPSEDVARAV
-303 LAEAGGLHLPPPHK
+303 LAEAAGK

-326 AEPVPTPEGVRLAS
+326 AEPVPTPDGVSLAS

-347 RLLAELGLPPLDLD
+347 ALLAALGLPPIDLD
-361 GGLRAA
+361 GGLKAA
-367 VTEAISGLP
+367 VSDAAAGL
-376 AQRQLVRGLFSG
+376 AGDRRLVRGLFSG

-400 GILGPVYS
+400 GILGPVHS

-463 VVLLDVVLGYGS
+463 VVLLDVVLGYGA
-475 HDDPAGRLAPVCAEI
+475 HDDPAGRLAPVCADI
-490 RAGGQGPA
+490 RAGGRGPA

-504 GTDGDPQDLAA
+504 GTDGDPQGLAG
-515 QRATLVDAGC
+515 QRRKLTEAGC

-543 RRPELVEETLS
+543 RRPDLVEERLS

>member
-1 MTKRVVV
+1 MTVRRVQV
-8 LKDRYVDSVVQM
+8 LRDRYVDSVVQM
-20 SASRAMMDV
+20 SASRAMMDL

-43 NLETL
+43 NLATL
-48 SSRGFD
+48 DGRGFD
-54 TGEFE
+54 TAALA
-59 ATANDCFLAVD
+59 ATANDCFLAVEAGSD
-70 AASDDAL
+70 GAADGAL
-77 DPALDVGRKAL
+77 DGGEAALSGGPGR
-88 AGGTANGAGG
+88 GG
-98 GGAAPAGPERPRS
+98 GDGSGSAGAAERPRS
-111 MTEALD
+111 LGEAVD
-117 ALGSGAN
+117 ILGGAAN
-124 LAIVSVP
+124 VAIVSVP

-147 HVLLFSDNVP
+147 HVLLFSDNVG
-157 LDQEVELKER
+157 LEEEVELKER

-192 ANVVAGETAPAAC
+192 ANVVTGSE
-205 ALPGNGENPGADQ
+205 GDGDGGADR
-218 AAGTDSRPGVGVVA
+218 RPGVGVVA

-241 AALLDRGGAR
+241 MALLDRGGAR
-251 VTAIIG
+251 VTAVIG

-266 VGGRMAKSGLRA
+266 VGGRMARSGLRA
-278 LRADA
+278 LRADP
-283 GTDAILLVS
+283 GTDAVLLVS
-292 KPPSEGVAKDV
+292 KPPSEGVARAV
-303 LAEAGGLHLPPPHK
+303 LAEAGGK

-326 AEPVPTPEGVRLAS
+326 AEPVPTPDGVRLAS
-340 TLEGGAT
+340 TLEGGVTA
-347 RLLAELGLPPLDLD
+347 LLAALGLPPLDLD

-367 VTEAISGLP
+367 VTEAAARLRST
-376 AQRQLVRGLFSG
+376 RTLVRGLFSG

-434 YTKGRPHPMI
+434 FTKGRPHPMI

-463 VVLLDVVLGYGS
+463 VVLLDVVLGYGA
-475 HDDPAGRLAPVCAEI
+475 HVDPAGRLAPVCADI
-490 RAGGQGPA
+490 RAGGEGPA

-504 GTDGDPQDLAA
+504 GTDSDPQGLAG
-515 QRATLVDAGC
+515 QRAILAEAGC

-543 RRPELVEETLS
+543 RRPDLVEESLS